1 MSVLK
6 SSLFSFAGSVIP
18 ALAAL
23 FTVPV
28 IVSHLGAET
37 YGVYALITS
46 IVGYFALID
55 INMTAGSVKFVSE
68 YEAKGDRDSLARV
81 ITLGGLIY
89 LSIGIAGSVGLWW
102 GADWLVRDVFNVP
115 ARIEGVAHAAL
126 RVAAVGFLLGQ
137 MQVYLQSVIEALR
150 RYDVSSKLEASF
162 GTATAL
168 ATVAVVLLGGDLHE
182 MLMARVALSALNI
195 CTQCFMLNRLLPGY
209 RPRRPSREILGGMA
223 TYSTYA
229 YLSKLASISAAN
241 SDKLLVGALQDM
253 TALAM
258 YSVPLLLA
266 ARVFGL
272 VYKLGQVVFPYAS
285 ALHAT
290 QQRQQLEALYFN
302 ASRYISFLNA
312 CMCLMLV
319 LFAPELLHYWAG
331 KVFGTEAVFVLTCLG
346 LAVFIDSLTNI
357 PSLVNDGMGNPRITG
372 ISAVLRAATS
382 IAFVYAGLKFFG
394 VRGAAVAQ
402 LIVASMF
409 TTVFLFVVHRQTLRI
424 PLAELVKRA
433 YLPLLPVLAVSVAV
447 AFFGGQQLLKPAEF
461 LASAVVV
468 VSSLVFYGIAF
479 VVLPEDRRRLASRLA
494 ALTRAGEGR
503 SEP

>member
-6 SSLFSFAGSVIP
+6 SSLFSFAGSVVP

-68 YEAKGDRDSLARV
+68 YEAKGERDNLARV
-81 ITLGGLIY
+81 VTLGGLIY
-89 LSIGIAGSVGLWW
+89 LSIGIAGAIGLWL
-102 GADWLVRDVFNVP
+102 GTDWLIREVFSVP
-115 ARIEGVAHAAL
+115 KRIEAVAHAAL
-126 RVAAVGFLLGQ
+126 RVASVGFLLGQ

-150 RYDVSSKLEASF
+150 RYDISSKLEAGF
-162 GTATAL
+162 GTTTAL

-182 MLMARVALSALNI
+182 MLMARVGLSVLNL
-195 CTQCFMLNRLLPGY
+195 CAQGLVLNRLLPGY
-209 RPRRPSREILGGMA
+209 RPRRPTRQILGGMA

-253 TALAM
+253 KALAM

-272 VYKLGQVVFPYAS
+272 VYRLGQVVFPYAS

-290 QQRQQLEALYFN
+290 EQRQELESLYFN
-302 ASRYISFLNA
+302 TSRYISFLNV

-331 KVFGTEAVFVLTCLG
+331 KVFGDEAIFVLTCLA
-346 LAVFIDSLTNI
+346 LSVFVDSLTNI

-372 ISAVLRAATS
+372 ISAVLRALTS
-382 IAFVYAGLKFFG
+382 VAFVYVGLKYFG
-394 VRGAAVAQ
+394 VRGAALAQ
-402 LIVASMF
+402 LLMACLF
-409 TTVFLFVVHRQTLRI
+409 TSAFLVVVHRQTLHV
-424 PLAELVKRA
+424 PLGQLFRRA
-433 YLPLLPVLAVSVAV
+433 YAPALPVLTVA
-447 AFFGGQQLLKPAEF
+447 AAIAALSSHHLLKPVEF
-461 LASAVVV
+461 VASAVVV
-468 VSSLVFYGIAF
+468 MVVLGGYGAVF
-479 VVLPEDRRRLASRLA
+479 VVSPVHRDRLLARLA
-494 ALTRAGEGR
+494 AMSPLGHKRGNQ
-503 SEP
+503 

>member
-55 INMTAGSVKFVSE
+55 INMTAGSVKFVSA
-68 YEAKGDRDSLARV
+68 YEAKGDRDNLARV
-81 ITLGGLIY
+81 VTLGGLIY
-89 LSIGIAGSVGLWW
+89 LSIGVAGAIGLWF
-102 GADWLVRDVFNVP
+102 GANWLVRDVFNVP
-115 ARIEGVAHAAL
+115 ERIENVANAAL

-150 RYDVSSKLEASF
+150 RYDVSSKLEAGF
-162 GTATAL
+162 GTVTAL

-182 MLMARVALSALNI
+182 MLMARVALSALNVG
-195 CTQCFMLNRLLPGY
+195 TQCFMLNRLLPGF
-209 RPRRPSREILGGMA
+209 RLRQPSREIVGGMA
-223 TYSTYA
+223 SYSTYA

-253 TALAM
+253 KALAM

-290 QQRQQLEALYFN
+290 EQREQLASLYFS
-302 ASRYISFLNA
+302 ASRYISFLNV

-331 KVFGTEAVFVLTCLG
+331 KVFGEEAIFVLTFLG

-372 ISAVLRAATS
+372 ISAVLRAASS
-382 IAFVYAGLKFFG
+382 IAFVYVGLKFFG

-402 LIVASMF
+402 LIVACIF
-409 TTVFLFVVHRQTLRI
+409 TTVFLFVVHRQTLRL
-424 PLAELVKRA
+424 PLWHLVRRA
-433 YLPLLPVLAVSVAV
+433 YLPAIPVLAAAVAV
-447 AFFGGQQLLKPAEF
+447 ALFGGGHLLGPLGF
-461 LASAVVV
+461 
-468 VSSLVFYGIAF
+468 VSSAAMVAVGLTLYGVIV
-479 VVLPEDRRRLASRLA
+479 VVLPDDRQHLFARLSALA
-494 ALTRAGEGR
+494 RTKPRGIE
-503 SEP
+503 S